1 MARILTKD
9 KLNQHKDKALQELT
23 KLLDTLIASDNPKV
37 SAKADILSFW
47 LETYCKYLNAE
58 KTFVPSSLKR
68 YERGDVIQVNFGYRV
83 GSEHGGL
90 HYAVVLDKAN
100 ALNSPIITV
109 IPLGSLESSD
119 DVTKYDVP
127 LGSEIYTK
135 MKLKN
140 DSLYQ
145 TAKIAFEGLT
155 EKQETI
161 RQLQKSLI
169 DDEDADLKLTAILEQ
184 YEKEVSQLE
193 LDLKLLQ
200 KMKKQI
206 LKMKNGS
213 LALVGQITT
222 ISKLRIYNPK
232 GYHDTLSGIKLS
244 PKALDSISAKMKE
257 LYFFE

>member
-1 MARILTKD
+1 MARALTKD
-9 KLNQHKDKALQELT
+9 KLNQHKKEALQELE
-23 KLLDTLIASDNPKV
+23 KLLDTLIVNDNPKI
-37 SAKADILSFW
+37 SSKADILSFW
-47 LETYCKYLNAE
+47 IETYCKYLNTE

-68 YERGDVIQVNFGYRV
+68 YERGDVIQVNFGYRI

-100 ALNSPIITV
+100 ALSSPIITV
-109 IPLGSLESSD
+109 IPLGSLND
-119 DVTKYDVP
+119 PNDVTKYDVP
-127 LGSEIYTK
+127 LGNEIYTK
-135 MKLKN
+135 IKLKN

-155 EKQETI
+155 EKQNTI
-161 RQLQKSLI
+161 KQLQKTI
-169 DDEDADLKLTAILEQ
+169 GADENTDLKISAILEQ

-200 KMKKQI
+200 KMRKQI

-213 LALVGQITT
+213 LALVGQVTT

-244 PKALDSISAKMKE
+244 PKALDNISSKMKE
-257 LYFFE
+257 LYFYE